1 MPDKLNLDVHQP
13 TVSQSQAQTD
23 EKPAW
28 STPSLTVID
37 INSETE
43 KGGQT
48 KTDATLLS

>member
-1 MPDKLNLDVHQP
+1 MPDKLNLDVHQ
-13 TVSQSQAQTD
+13 TAESQSQGLTE

-48 KTDATLLS
+48 KNDASVLS